1 MSCILITGAS
11 SGIGMAAAALFRDAG
26 YRVIVTARRND
37 RLLKLQHQLGDQ
49 CHAATMDITDPES
62 IAAAL
67 RDLPKEFQEIDVLLN
82 NAGLA
87 LGLEPAYKTAIE
99 NWERMIETNITGLL
113 RVTRAVLPGMV
124 ERNRGHVI
132 NLGSIAGSYP
142 YPGGNVY
149 GATKAFLAQFTLN
162 LKADLLGTNVRVTNI
177 EPGMVET
184 EFSVVRFGGDQAKAD
199 SVYQGMKPLSAEDI
213 AEIALWC
220 ASRPAHVNINR
231 VEVMPVEQAF
241 SPFAVS
247 RKS

>member
-1 MSCILITGAS
+1 
-11 SGIGMAAAALFRDAG
+11 
-26 YRVIVTARRND
+26 
-37 RLLKLQHQLGDQ
+37 
-49 CHAATMDITDPES
+49 MDITDPES